1 MSAGQRILY
10 WSPVAALLLLQA
22 WLSAQSSLPALPAF
36 AFDIPNGDKLV
47 HAGYFFLIGL
57 FTVRAARWGE
67 GWSRTRTVLIVLLL
81 GAVYGLVDEF
91 HQTFTPNRD
100 SDPWDLVADITGA
113 ACAAVFGERLLAVLR
128 FSSPVGVRGIEK
140 PREN

>member
-22 WLSAQSSLPALPAF
+22 WLSAQSALPAMLAF
-36 AFDIPNGDKLV
+36 ALEIPNGDKLV

-81 GAVYGLVDEF
+81 GTVYGLVDEF

-100 SDPWDLVADITGA
+100 SDPWDLVADVTGA
-113 ACAAVFGERLLAVLR
+113 ACAALVGERLW
-128 FSSPVGVRGIEK
+128 RGIRRFTD
-140 PREN
+140 REGGTSVPVRES